1 MKLRNKIAACVLAM
15 MLAAP
20 AVAEAAAKE
29 AESPAADPVTEES
42 AENPAIEAKALE
54 IFKRMADYLAAAQE
68 FTYHSDSSYD
78 VVQPSGI
85 KVEFGGS
92 RDVLVARPNRLRMD
106 AERRDGQRGVLV
118 FDGETIW
125 VSDPDEKVYAKAAQ
139 PGDLDA
145 SIDFAV
151 VELRIKAPHADL
163 LVPDLYEQ
171 TTAKLTGALDLG
183 ERVLDGVVCDHL
195 LMSNDYADFQL
206 WITTG
211 DQPVLQRIVITYRE
225 DPGEPQY
232 RAHFRDWNMAP
243 EDVRA
248 RLDFQPPDGAEQ
260 IRFYVPAPTPEQED
274 ES

>member
-1 MKLRNKIAACVLAM
+1 MKLRNKIAAGVLSM
-15 MLAAP
+15 ILAA
-20 AVAEAAAKE
+20 AAQAQTAANE
-29 AESPAADPVTEES
+29 AESPAVDAATGDSAD
-42 AENPAIEAKALE
+42 NPAIEAEALE

-68 FTYHSDSSYD
+68 FTYHSESSYD

-125 VSDPDEKVYAKAAQ
+125 ASDPDENVYARAAQ
-139 PGDLDA
+139 PGDLDE

-163 LVPDLYEQ
+163 LVPDVYEQ
-171 TTAKLTGALDLG
+171 TLANLTGALDLG

-195 LMSNDYADFQL
+195 LMSNDYTDFQL
-206 WITTG
+206 WIATG

-225 DPGEPQY
+225 DPGQPQY

-243 EDVRA
+243 ENARA

-260 IRFYVPAPTPEQED
+260 IRFYVPAPTPEQGD

>member
-1 MKLRNKIAACVLAM
+1 MPMKLRNKIAAGVLSM
-15 MLAAP
+15 ILAA
-20 AVAEAAAKE
+20 AAQAEAA
-29 AESPAADPVTEES
+29 SPAVDAGTGDN
-42 AENPAIEAKALE
+42 AGNPAIEAKALE

-68 FTYHSDSSYD
+68 FSYHSESSYD

-92 RDVLVARPNRLRMD
+92 RDVLVARPNRLRTD

-125 VSDPDEKVYAKAAQ
+125 ATDPDENVYARAAQ
-139 PGDLDA
+139 PGDLND
-145 SIDFAV
+145 SLDFAV

-171 TTAKLTGALDLG
+171 TTANLTMALDLG
-183 ERVLDGVVCDHL
+183 EQVLDGVVCDHL
-195 LMSNDYADFQL
+195 LMSNDYTDFQL

-211 DQPVLQRIVITYRE
+211 DQPVPKRIVITYRQE
-225 DPGEPQY
+225 PGEQQY
-232 RAHFRDWNMAP
+232 RAQFRDWNMAP
-243 EDVRA
+243 ADVHA
-248 RLDFQPPDGAEQ
+248 RLDFKPPDGAEQ
-260 IRFYVPAPTPEQED
+260 IRFYVPAPTPAQAD